1 MPYAARI
8 TVFCRMLY
16 AKPRRGP
23 KSCLSHGMRY
33 WETQPRHT
41 LTFGKSAGKVTPFS
55 VYGVLKFGGNGAFW
69 FLPLGISSVSV
80 SMLKLDWRANC
91 SPIGDQ
97 SSQADR
103 ELWPSLRALVAD
115 RRPKLVAKAI
125 IHGQLGCDLPVVLDV
140 EVVGLPRRRDE
151 VGGRDLPVIERA

>member
-80 SMLKLDWRANC
+80 WMLKWDYDTAGLGNSTQLVTELLNTIAGIQMTA
-91 SPIGDQ
+91 IGYKGIAPAQ
-97 SSQADR
+97 
-103 ELWPSLRALVAD
+103 
-115 RRPKLVAKAI
+115 
-125 IHGQLGCDLPVVLDV
+125 
-140 EVVGLPRRRDE
+140 
-151 VGGRDLPVIERA
+151 